1 VEEKAGSALEI
12 GKLKCNPN
20 NAVRRR
26 LPENAGLAGQQQGPL
41 LANRL
46 QKTISV
52 LECRLWNCKELRSN
66 RMAFFD
72 LLRRHVRWQ

>member
-20 NAVRRR
+20 KAVRRR

-41 LANRL
+41 LANRS
-46 QKTISV
+46 KKPSPYWIK
-52 LECRLWNCKELRSN
+52 RLPALELRSN
-66 RMAFFD
+66 HMAFFV
-72 LLRRHVRWQ
+72 LLRRYMQWQ